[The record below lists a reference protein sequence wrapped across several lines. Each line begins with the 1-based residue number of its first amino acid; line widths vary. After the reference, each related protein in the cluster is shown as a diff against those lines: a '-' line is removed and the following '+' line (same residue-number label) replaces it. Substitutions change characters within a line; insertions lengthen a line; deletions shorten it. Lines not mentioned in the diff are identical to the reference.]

1 MVCVDY
7 IEGVFWKTISDQR
20 QKLGDLGEEI
30 ASNYLKKKGYKI
42 LERQYKSQYGEID
55 IIAEHKKTLVFVEV
69 KARRSDDFGLPEEAV
84 DERKLEKIIATGNC
98 YQQKLK
104 SKFEDVQVD
113 VVSII
118 INKEFQIKEL
128 KHLTDVWL

>member
-1 MVCVDY
+1 M
-7 IEGVFWKTISDQR
+7 SDQR

-98 YQQKLK
+98 YNFFYLSLINSLFWK
-104 SKFEDVQVD
+104 SK
-113 VVSII
+113 II
-118 INKEFQIKEL
+118 RSPSFDL
-128 KHLTDVWL
+128 

>member
-1 MVCVDY
+1 M
-7 IEGVFWKTISDQR
+7 SDQR

-128 KHLTDVWL
+128 MHLTDVWL